1 MYSLQYI
8 PFHKLYYFN
17 LKVRQCLESGTRNFS
32 FYCPTKIQA
41 QIAKYTVLCVNRDT
55 STVIGGGPG
64 QNFRVQFSCANLSQC
79 SIPSSKLSCQ
89 PILVL
94 FYFPLSGF
102 PSFVLQ
108 HLTWQS
114 SWQGEFNCDTPRSH
128 TYHRRANPTE
138 SELISS
144 QPLCIPTEGAPKHYS
159 RHHTYRQIPTNS
171 ICASEISQKIG
182 RMEYLFYEERMRGL
196 GFSSLEERRLWGD
209 HRAAFKDEKGA
220 CKKD

>member
-17 LKVRQCLESGTRNFS
+17 LKVRQYLESGTRNFS

-94 FYFPLSGF
+94 VFSHCLVF
-102 PSFVLQ
+102 
-108 HLTWQS
+108 HLLFCSIWHDQS

-128 TYHRRANPTE
+128 THHRRANPTE
-138 SELISS
+138 SELIAS
-144 QPLCIPTEGAPKHYS
+144 QPLCIPTEGTPKHYS

-196 GFSSLEERRLWGD
+196 GFSSLGRPQSSLQGWKGGLQKRL
-209 HRAAFKDEKGA
+209 RQP
-220 CKKD
+220 